1 MASRKRTIAIALG
14 AVALA
19 VVIALAWY
27 VQSPAMERRLVA
39 EANRLLQ
46 RQGLALEIER
56 LHFNLRRMS
65 VSLGGVKLRA
75 AHKPDLPDLFT
86 AARIDATIDLWQAI
100 RGFYVITGATID
112 SPRLQVI
119 YFPDGTSNLP
129 LPRESKPGPV
139 NYRIQN
145 LRATKGA
152 VRVEDRGSGLLAQIP
167 AFEAALDY
175 GVLASQY
182 EAKLTVPALQLRY
195 ADRDWRASTL
205 QAVLHTNAAFENPR
219 IELLGADT
227 SLGRIEVS
235 GVPTALQF
243 KAVSSLA
250 QLAALTGKPS
260 PVSSDIVLTGKL
272 DFPEFDR
279 KRLTAEARLLLRG
292 AGGGIPLS
300 GDATLHL
307 ANEKLRAGIHSL
319 QIPGVRTRGDIEITA
334 QENLSGR
341 LSLEVFDAAQAVAP
355 YRKQLPPIAGR
366 IAAQVALRGKLREPQ
381 ASIQL
386 DRAALDI
393 GEFKALT
400 ATGQLE
406 ANSRELTIARLQIGA
421 AGEQATLEGKIR
433 PQSLDLRAGLDQASI
448 RGLLSLVPNNT
459 AIPIDGRLTAQ
470 AQITGNPRD
479 PQATASLEAT
489 SLVAWEEQLGTLQAT
504 ANFTAGRL
512 AVPGFK
518 FTRDAGHIRGEG
530 AYAVSSGLI
539 ALQAQF
545 SQFAVSRYAKAIL
558 DGKVNLHGTMENP
571 EGDFQFSAPGIVY
584 EAKTIG
590 PFTTTG
596 TLRNQTVAA
605 SLQVPSLGVEGN
617 VKAPIK
623 GPQRFEFDAR
633 FRNSSITTLAAL
645 AGQAPQDV
653 EGRFDGDVAGVY
665 TGDLATAE
673 ATASI
678 TRLDATYRA
687 QPIRTTGPLQFSLA
701 KGMATIQPARLQI
714 ASSFAEFSGLLP
726 IEPGAA
732 IPGLNLKARLQLT
745 DLPTLL
751 PQQIRAASGE
761 LQLDATIRGSLRK
774 PQIES
779 AVRLEKASI
788 QPLATPL
795 AFEAVELQGNIS
807 GEKLQIARLAATY
820 SSGKISGEGVIPL
833 HLFVPHEYLSLPER
847 APARL
852 QLRADQLPV
861 EAIPGRPEKLQ
872 GSFSLALDATAPT
885 ADPASVEATLQIPDA
900 KLRLG
905 EFDVALVKPALAT
918 LRKNLL
924 QLDQLELKGP
934 ETQLRTRGYIRAA
947 APYAANLST
956 DGNLDI
962 ALISAFLPDWT
973 LSGESAFQFAIRGS
987 LSQPTMAGFL
997 ELKDGLASK
1006 EQPSLDASAIHA
1018 RVSFE
1023 GSKITL
1029 ESLKGELNGGTFEA
1043 QGGANALFSSNQSFE
1058 ARNVDLRLKAA
1069 NMYLEPVAGL
1079 KTLTDAT
1086 LRVEGS
1092 SAGLSVSG
1100 DITAQESSYDEPIQF
1115 EQALLNSLRTTTT
1128 VTTLEESAAG
1138 IPVALNVLVRTLAPL
1153 QINNNLLRAAVD
1165 ADLRLRGTVNKPGLT
1180 GRLSIDEGSQ
1190 LFLNERTY
1198 TVERGTVVF
1207 TDERR
1212 IAPTLDIAART
1223 RVNEYDITLRLQGPP
1238 GRELQ
1243 TTLSADP
1250 PLPEQDVLAVLA
1262 TGRRMSELEG
1272 SESAVLRE
1280 QVLSYLAGSVGGG
1293 ITSRAGRAIG
1303 LSQVRIEPSLI
1314 ASETEPTA
1322 RLTLG
1327 QDFTRQLGLVYSMNL
1342 RDSSDQIWIGK
1353 YDVTRRFT
1361 TRAIRQ
1367 SDETYRFQ
1375 FQHDLQFG
1383 GRQPETQAQKKRT
1396 AQRVSKVTI
1405 IGDSPFPAKE
1415 VEGWLGIHDG
1425 SRYDFFQ
1432 LRKGM
1437 DKIRQKHAD
1446 KGYLE
1451 VRVTN
1456 TRQENA
1462 NQVELNVEV
1471 KAGPR
1476 IRFAYEGWDPSRSER
1491 QALRDTW
1498 RGAAFEA
1505 LRLRAVERKASQ
1517 QLSADGYLQATV
1529 EVKPRANSSGKLILI
1544 EAVRGKRYSRQRPRF
1559 LGLPPERERALHK
1572 LIEPV
1577 AYSDPSRAAAL
1588 IRDRFQREGFL
1599 DVQVKTP
1606 PFTYDES
1613 SSTALATYDILL
1625 GPQYRIGDIAFAG
1638 ADKLPANTLRARL
1651 PFLAGAVYTPELDNR
1666 AIDSLFLAYGDSG
1679 YSDAQIEQRLRRDPF
1694 TGLVHLAYTIQE
1706 GPQRV
1711 VSDVQI
1717 AGNQYTSDNLIRTQ
1731 LAIRPGEV
1739 LHDGKVA
1746 QARRN
1751 LYSTGAFTIADVEM
1765 EPLAR
1770 QPDPEKKLVT
1780 LNTKV
1785 QEVRPFEIRYGGFYD
1800 TERGAGGIVDITNRN
1815 MLGGA
1820 RTVGLRTRYDSTL
1833 REARAYYDQPTLL
1846 RFPVKTTAT
1855 LFARRESN
1863 PGFYTDR
1870 VGGSING
1877 EYRFKGYYRLDFG
1890 YRLENTH
1897 TFEKAPDPFFPFDV
1911 RLRIAPLTAAI
1922 SRDTRDEILDATR
1935 GSFSSHA
1942 FEIAPETLGSQ
1953 LRYVKYYGQYFH
1965 YRSFGGTREVPW
1977 ARAIRP
1983 RFTYAGGVRL
1993 GLATGLGGQTV
2004 IQSERFFAG
2013 GANTVRGFDRN
2024 FLGPLDFDG
2033 TPLGGNAVA
2042 ILNQE
2047 IRFPL
2052 YKMIDGAGFF
2062 DAGNLSTRVSN
2073 FSNSEWRKS
2082 AGFGLRLRTPY
2093 VLLRVDYGVK
2103 LGRRPGESTG
2113 QFFFSIGQAF

>member
-1 MASRKRTIAIALG
+1 MAFRKRTIAITLG

-19 VVIALAWY
+19 VLIALAWY
-27 VQSPAMERRLVA
+27 IQSPAMERRLIA

-46 RQGLALEIER
+46 RQGLALETAK
-56 LHFNLRRMS
+56 LQFNLRRMS
-65 VSLGGVKLRA
+65 VKLRDVKLRA
-75 AHKPDLPDLFT
+75 AHKPDLPDVFSAT
-86 AARIDATIDLWQAI
+86 SIDASLDLWQAI
-100 RGFYVITGATID
+100 HGFYVVNAATID
-112 SPRLQVI
+112 SPRLQLI
-119 YFPDGTSNLP
+119 YFADGTSNLP

-139 NYRIQN
+139 NYQIHN
-145 LRATKGA
+145 LRATKGS
-152 VRVEDRGSGLLAQIP
+152 VRIEDRARGLLAQVP
-167 AFEAALDY
+167 AFEASLDY
-175 GVLASQY
+175 ALLASQY
-182 EAKLTVPALQLRY
+182 DAKLTLPSLQLRY
-195 ADRDWRASTL
+195 AGRDWAATQL

-219 IELLGADT
+219 IELLGANT
-227 SLGRIEVS
+227 SLGRIDLS

-243 KAVSSLA
+243 KASSSIA
-250 QLAALTGKPS
+250 QLMTLTAEHS
-260 PVSSDIVLTGKL
+260 PVASDIVLTGKVDWP
-272 DFPEFDR
+272 DFD
-279 KRLTAEARLLLRG
+279 KQRLTAEARLLLRG

-300 GDATLHL
+300 GDATVRL
-307 ANEKLRAGIHSL
+307 AGQNLRAAIHSI
-319 QIPGVRTRGDIEITA
+319 QIPGVRTKGDIELSV
-334 QENLSGR
+334 EEKLSGR
-341 LSLEVFDAAQAVAP
+341 LSLEVFDAAQALAP

-366 IAAQVALRGKLREPQ
+366 IATQVALRGTLRDPQ

-386 DRAALDI
+386 DRASLDI
-393 GEFKALT
+393 GQFKALT
-400 ATGQLE
+400 ASGQLE
-406 ANSRELTIARLQIGA
+406 ANSRELTIARLAIGA
-421 AGEQATLEGKIR
+421 AGENATLEGKVR
-433 PQSLDLRAGLDQASI
+433 PQSLDLRAGLQQASI
-448 RGLLSLVPNNT
+448 RGLLSLIPNNT
-459 AIPIDGRLTAQ
+459 LPIDGRLNAQ
-470 AQITGNPRD
+470 AQLNGNPRD
-479 PQATASLEAT
+479 PQATVSLEAT
-489 SLVAWEEQLGTLQAT
+489 SLVAWEESLGNLQANAT
-504 ANFTAGRL
+504 YS
-512 AVPGFK
+512 
-518 FTRDAGHIRGEG
+518 AGHLTVPQFQLRKDEGAIKGEG
-530 AYAVSSGLI
+530 AYAIQSGIL
-539 ALQAQF
+539 ALQAQLTRF
-545 SQFAVSRYAKAIL
+545 SVSRYAQTTL
-558 DGKVNLHGTMENP
+558 DGKVNLRGTVDSP
-571 EGDFQFSAPGIVY
+571 EGDFQLSAPGVVY
-584 EAKTIG
+584 EGKTLG
-590 PFTTTG
+590 QLSATG
-596 TLRNQTVAA
+596 TLRNQILSAF
-605 SLQVPSLGVEGN
+605 LQVPSLGVEGN
-617 VKAPIK
+617 VKTPIK
-623 GPQRFEFDAR
+623 GQQRFEFDAR
-633 FRNSSITTLAAL
+633 FRNTSILSLATL
-645 AGQAPQDV
+645 AGQAPEGF
-653 EGRFDGDVAGVY
+653 EGRFDGHIAGVY

-673 ATASI
+673 ATASV
-678 TRLDATYRA
+678 TKLDATYRA
-687 QPIRTTGPLQFSLA
+687 QPIRTDGPLQLNLA

-714 ASSFAEFSGLLP
+714 AGSFAELSGLLP

-732 IPGLNLKARLQLT
+732 IPGLKLLARVQLS

-761 LQLDATIRGSLRK
+761 LQFDATIRGSLRK

-779 AVRLEKASI
+779 TLRLEKASI

-795 AFEAVELQGNIS
+795 AFEAIELNGSIAE
-807 GEKLQIARLAATY
+807 EKLHLARLSATY
-820 SSGKISGEGVIPL
+820 STGKISGEGVIPL
-833 HLFVPHEYLSLPER
+833 HLFVPAEYLSLPGR
-847 APARL
+847 APASL
-852 QLRADQLPV
+852 KLHADQLPV
-861 EAIPGRPEKLQ
+861 EAIPGRPEKLH
-872 GSFSLALDATAPT
+872 GTFSLALDATAPT
-885 ADPASVEATLQIPDA
+885 ADPASIEATLQIPEA
-900 KLRLG
+900 KFRLG
-905 EFDVALVKPALAT
+905 EFDVALVKPALASF
-918 LRKNLL
+918 RKNLL

-947 APYAANLST
+947 APYAVNLST
-956 DGNLDI
+956 DGSLDI
-962 ALISAFLPDWT
+962 ALISAFLPEWT

-997 ELKDGLASK
+997 ELKDGMASK
-1006 EQPSLDASAIHA
+1006 EQPSLDASAIQA
-1018 RVSFE
+1018 RISFE
-1023 GSKITL
+1023 GSKIKL

-1043 QGGANALFSSNQSFE
+1043 QGAASAVFGSNQTFQ

-1069 NMYLEPVAGL
+1069 NMYLEPVVGL

-1086 LRVEGS
+1086 LHVEGS
-1092 SAGLSVSG
+1092 SAGLAVSG
-1100 DITAQESSYDEPIQF
+1100 DITAQESSYDEPVQL
-1115 EQALLNSLRTTTT
+1115 EQALLNKLRTTTT
-1128 VTTLEESAAG
+1128 VTTLEESAG
-1138 IPVALNVLVRTLAPL
+1138 GTPIALNILVRTLAPL
-1153 QINNNLLRAAVD
+1153 QINNNLLRASVD
-1165 ADLRLRGTVNKPGLT
+1165 ADLRLRGTVAKPGLT

-1198 TVERGTVVF
+1198 TVERGAVIF

-1212 IAPTLDIAART
+1212 IAPTLDLAART
-1223 RVNEYDITLRLQGPP
+1223 RVNEYDITLRVQGPP
-1238 GRELQ
+1238 GRELE

-1293 ITSRAGRAIG
+1293 ITQKAGRAIG

-1353 YDVTRRFT
+1353 YDITRRFT

-1396 AQRVSKVTI
+1396 AQRVTKVSIT
-1405 IGDSPFPAKE
+1405 GDSPFPAKE
-1415 VEGWLGIHDG
+1415 VEGWLGIHNG

-1456 TRQENA
+1456 TRQENS
-1462 NQVELNVEV
+1462 NQVELTVEV

-1476 IRFAYEGWDPSRSER
+1476 IRLAYEGWDPSRSER

-1498 RGAAFEA
+1498 RAAAFEA

-1529 EVKPRANSSGKLILI
+1529 EVKPRSTATGKLVLI

-1559 LGLPPERERALHK
+1559 LGVPAERERALHK
-1572 LIEPV
+1572 LVEPV
-1577 AYSDPSRAAAL
+1577 AYSDPTRAAAL

-1606 PFTYDES
+1606 PFTFDES
-1613 SSTALATYDILL
+1613 SATALATYEIRL
-1625 GPQYRIGDIAFAG
+1625 GPQYRIGAIDFDG
-1638 ADKLPANTLRARL
+1638 ANKLPSNTLRARL
-1651 PFLAGAVYTPELDNR
+1651 PVLSGAVYTPELDNK
-1666 AIDSLFLAYGDSG
+1666 AIDALFLAYGDSG
-1679 YSDAQIEQRLRRDPF
+1679 YSDAQIEQRLHRDPF
-1694 TGLVHLAYTIQE
+1694 TGLVNIAYTIQE

-1711 VSDVQI
+1711 VSNVQI

-1731 LAIRPGEV
+1731 LAIRPGDV

-1765 EPLAR
+1765 EPLAQ

-1855 LFARRESN
+1855 VFARRESN

-1870 VGGSING
+1870 VGASING
-1877 EYRFKGYYRLDFG
+1877 EYRFRNYYRLDFG

-1897 TFEKAPDPFFPFDV
+1897 TFEKVPDPFFPFDV
-1911 RLRIAPLTAAI
+1911 RLRIAPLTTAI

-1953 LRYVKYYGQYFH
+1953 LRYFKYYGQYFH

-1977 ARAIRP
+1977 AGTIRP

-2013 GANTVRGFDRN
+2013 GANTVRGFERN

-2033 TPLGGNAVA
+2033 SPLGGNAVA

-2052 YKMIDGAGFF
+2052 YKMVDGVSFF
-2062 DAGNLSTRVSN
+2062 DAGNVSPLVST
-2073 FSNSEWRKS
+2073 FSNAEWRKS

-2093 VLLRVDYGVK
+2093 VLLRIDYGFK